1 MAVCSI
7 SIVPLGQGTSIS
19 EALAKCLRALDAFK
33 DLKYR
38 LTAMS
43 THIEGPLDRIFPAVR
58 AMHEAAAATGAGRI
72 YTTITIDDRRDKEVT
87 LNGKVA
93 AVQKKLDK

>member
-7 SIVPLGQGTSIS
+7 SIVPMGQGTSIS
-19 EALAKCLRALDAFK
+19 GALSKCIRALDEFK
-33 DLKYR
+33 DLKYK
-38 LTAMS
+38 LTSMS
-43 THIEGPLDRIFPAVR
+43 TQIEGPLDRLFQAVR

-72 YTTITIDDRRDKEVT
+72 YTTITLDDRRDKEVT
-87 LNGKVA
+87 LAGKVA